1 MHLITTPT
9 DCQKF
14 RRFRLCHKLLLY
26 QGMGCLFNKQTNQ
39 PTPNIQQQQRLLC
52 TLRQNEKLSSLAA
65 FLHLHLPTTSTS
77 PIPDHLVPSS
87 QVVSQLRVYAYYLR
101 IYFPLSVCSLSVVGF
116 TCSKDE
122 NTFPGS
128 EYFYHQ
134 TTSSFE
140 FWDLLQ
146 GDDCKKKKNNIQR
159 ILAMLT
165 T

>member
-1 MHLITTPT
+1 MSAVHT
-9 DCQKF
+9 
-14 RRFRLCHKLLLY
+14 R
-26 QGMGCLFNKQTNQ
+26 
-39 PTPNIQQQQRLLC
+39 
-52 TLRQNEKLSSLAA
+52 RQNEKLSSLAA

-87 QVVSQLRVYAYYLR
+87 QVVPQLRVYAYYLR

-122 NTFPGS
+122 NTFLGS

-146 GDDCKKKKNNIQR
+146 GDDCKKKNNIQR
-159 ILAMLT
+159 ILAMLST
-165 T
+165 

>member
-1 MHLITTPT
+1 
-9 DCQKF
+9 
-14 RRFRLCHKLLLY
+14 
-26 QGMGCLFNKQTNQ
+26 MGCLFNKQTNQ

-87 QVVSQLRVYAYYLR
+87 QVVPQLRVYAYYLR

-122 NTFPGS
+122 NTFLDSITELPAPSNFGIS
-128 EYFYHQ
+128 
-134 TTSSFE
+134 
-140 FWDLLQ
+140 
-146 GDDCKKKKNNIQR
+146 CKEMIGKNNIQR
-159 ILAMLT
+159 ILVMLT